1 MKRYTLLVVLIFNFL
16 AFAQTP
22 ISKSIGEFSELKVY
36 DLINVELI
44 ESTENKI
51 EISGQNAS
59 EVSII
64 QKNDILKIRMELNKL
79 FNGKKTFVK
88 LYYTKINTIDV
99 NEGAKIV
106 SQSPFKQYEL
116 ELKAQ
121 EGGEITVN
129 VDTKLLSIKSVT
141 GGKIITSGTTVSQ
154 NINLR
159 SGGTYNA
166 VLLKAENSKIKIKTG
181 GEASVNSSE
190 FVDVKIIAGGDLFIY
205 GTPKNIKESKII
217 GGRIIYKD
225 QPASF

>member
-1 MKRYTLLVVLIFNFL
+1 MKRYTLVILIFNFL

-22 ISKSIGEFSELKVY
+22 ISKSIGEFSELKVF

-51 EISGQNAS
+51 EISGQDAS

-79 FNGKKTFVK
+79 FNGNKTFVK
-88 LYYTKINTIDV
+88 LYYIKINTIDV
-99 NEGAKIV
+99 NEGAKVV

-141 GGKIITSGTTVSQ
+141 GGKIITSGSTVSQ

-166 VLLKAENSKIKIKTG
+166 ALLKAENSKIKIKTG

-190 FVDVKIIAGGDLFIY
+190 LVDVKIIAGGDLIIH
-205 GTPKNIKESKII
+205 GTPKKIKESKII